1 MDSDSAARMPP
12 PSIRVVH
19 GPDGRLTDAAVAQL
33 RSDGAHACVGQV
45 RVAAPNA
52 RAERFADV
60 ARPLAPK
67 RLRRRSRRSRVM
79 VIDDEPMMCELVGFM
94 LEPRFEVVTLASAR
108 TALEQLRAGAHFD
121 IVLSDLMMPDVSGID
136 LFRTLSCEQPT
147 LARRMIFMTGGTFT
161 EVMQC
166 FLAELGTE
174 PLLKPFGREVVFDR
188 IAAQLSTPG

>member
-1 MDSDSAARMPP
+1 MDSDSAARTPP
-12 PSIRVVH
+12 PSIRVVQ
-19 GPDGRLTDAAVAQL
+19 GPDGRLTNASAAQL
-33 RSDGAHACVGQV
+33 RSDGVLACDAKA
-45 RVAAPNA
+45 RLATPHM
-52 RAERFADV
+52 RAERWADV

-67 RLRRRSRRSRVM
+67 RLRRRSRRSRVL

-94 LEPRFEVVTLASAR
+94 LEPRFEVVTLSSAR

-121 IVLSDLMMPDVSGID
+121 ILLSDLMMPDVSGMD
-136 LFRTLSCEQPT
+136 LFHTLLLEQPP